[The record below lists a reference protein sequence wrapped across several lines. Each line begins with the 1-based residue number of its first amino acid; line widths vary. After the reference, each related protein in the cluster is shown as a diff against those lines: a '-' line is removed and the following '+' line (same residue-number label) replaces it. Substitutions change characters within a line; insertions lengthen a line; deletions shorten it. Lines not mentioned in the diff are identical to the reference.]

1 MVKRFCWRKRTEVGN
16 LSILILSFSSV
27 VSSNLPDVW
36 GVASESQSEEL
47 LKCINMQMKWDIEY
61 IVIIIMP
68 IYVCVCTQLCLTL
81 WDPVGYSSE
90 GSSVHG
96 VIPRRILEW
105 VAMSPSKGSSWTQ
118 GSNPHLLSLLHWQQ
132 TIYHWATTSEAKCHK
147 QSFICCNYLYME
159 RWN

>member
-27 VSSNLPDVW
+27 VSSNLPDVG

-96 VIPRRILEW
+96 VIPGRILEW
-105 VAMSPSKGSSWTQ
+105 VAISPSKGSSLPKIHPMSPAWQ
-118 GSNPHLLSLLHWQQ
+118 EDSLPLSHLGSPQ
-132 TIYHWATTSEAKCHK
+132 
-147 QSFICCNYLYME
+147 
-159 RWN
+159 WNIFQY